1 MLSGPAPPAILS
13 EQLARKEDTVHEA
26 VRIIKDE
33 HRSIAAVLHGLLY
46 LTRETHE
53 RGTPPDFQVLRAM
66 LDYIVSFPEKLHHP
80 KEDRYLFETLRE
92 RSDEAGPLI
101 DELEGEHVLGDHL
114 LRRLQSALIAYQSE
128 GTVKADAFRAV
139 VEEYADFHWAHMR
152 REEDELLPLAEKAL
166 TESDWKTIAAAF
178 KENDDPL
185 FGIKP
190 KEELQQLFRRVVTLA
205 PPPIG
210 VGPPRA

>member
-1 MLSGPAPPAILS
+1 MREAI
-13 EQLARKEDTVHEA
+13 RT
-26 VRIIKDE
+26 IKDE
-33 HRSIAAVLHGLLY
+33 HRSIAAVLHGLLFM
-46 LTRETHE
+46 TRETHE
-53 RGTPPDFQVLRAM
+53 RGTPPDFRVLRAM

-92 RSDEAGPLI
+92 RSEVAVALI
-101 DELEGEHVLGDHL
+101 DELQGEHVLGDQL
-114 LRRLQSALIAYQSE
+114 LRRLQNVLLTYENQGAA
-128 GTVKADAFRAV
+128 KADAFRAA

-152 REEDELLPLAEKAL
+152 REEDELLPLAEKVL
-166 TESDWKTIAAAF
+166 TESDWSAIAAAF

-190 KEELQQLFRRVVTLA
+190 KEELQQLFRRVVTIA

-210 VGPPRA
+210 VGPSRA